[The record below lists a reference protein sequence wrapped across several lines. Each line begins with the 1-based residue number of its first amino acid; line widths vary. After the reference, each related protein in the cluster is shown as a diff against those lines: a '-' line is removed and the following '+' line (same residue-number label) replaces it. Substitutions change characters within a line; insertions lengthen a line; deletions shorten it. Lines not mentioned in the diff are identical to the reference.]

1 MKQNPED
8 LRTAGAHRGLGHI
21 DYHETADVHDVH
33 SAARREHEDPGFSAV
48 PVPLWLMAVAGVAI
62 FWAGAY
68 LGMFSGGFSGD
79 VYNERSGL
87 PQTTTAGAPQAG
99 QAGGAPQA
107 SSVVDEGKRYFTQ
120 NCVSCHQ
127 ATGLGVPGQYPPLAK
142 SEIVNGGSRRLA
154 MILLK
159 GLIGPIKVSGT
170 EYNGAMPVWE
180 KTLTDKKIAAILTYI
195 RQEWGNSAPPI
206 EPEQIAAAR
215 KEYAGRTDS
224 WSAADILAV
233 PADAN
238 LPGGAPAPAAGASP
252 AAAAATK

>member
-8 LRTAGAHRGLGHI
+8 LRTAGLHRGAGHI
-21 DYHETADVHDVH
+21 DYRETSDVTEVH
-33 SAARREHEDPGFSAV
+33 SAVTREKAEPGFGSV

-79 VYNERSGL
+79 VFNELSGM
-87 PQTTTAGAPQAG
+87 PKTQTKATQGG
-99 QAGGAPQA
+99 AGGEQA
-107 SSVVDEGKRYFTQ
+107 KGPSVAEEGKRYFTQ

-142 SEIVNGGSRRLA
+142 SEFVNGGSRRVA

-159 GLIGPIKVSGT
+159 GLQGPVKVSGGQF
-170 EYNGAMPVWE
+170 NGAMPAWE
-180 KTLTDKKIAAILTYI
+180 KTLTDKKISAILTYI
-195 RQEWGNSAPPI
+195 RQEWGNKAPEI
-206 EPEQIAAAR
+206 TQDQIAAAR
-215 KEYAGRTDS
+215 KEFASRADS
-224 WSAADILAV
+224 WTEADILAV

-238 LPGGAPAPAAGASP
+238 LEGGAPAAPAAE
-252 AAAAATK
+252 KK